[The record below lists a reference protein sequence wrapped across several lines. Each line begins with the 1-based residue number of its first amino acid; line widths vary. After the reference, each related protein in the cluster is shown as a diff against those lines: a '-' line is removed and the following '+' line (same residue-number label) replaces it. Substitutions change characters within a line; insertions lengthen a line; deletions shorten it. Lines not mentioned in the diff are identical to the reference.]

1 MDVFA
6 IREIAMEKGL
16 DKRIEDF
23 AFSVIFAFIPL
34 ILFVGLLVLAGTTFG
49 APNVNIEHE
58 LELTDAVIE
67 RVEGALPENPSSIIL
82 DNLDVARNMQAD
94 AHAAYDG
101 EEFMLA
107 IGYTR
112 QAREIALGVERMIAV
127 LGSGSESG
135 PPDAVLRVL
144 EQNAEMI
151 EDLAPAVDEFG
162 DDFIRQD
169 FAAAVEMQDRAWQ
182 AFDDENYGVA
192 GELSEVV
199 RNRLL
204 QIKKAVLESERRFG
218 PENVAS
224 ELERAR
230 ELVGYAGEKV
240 FPEAVESKE
249 LLSMAEGMLGEAE
262 MLYSNGRPK
271 EAMRLLDEVVVLSKR
286 SIEISRRGGL
296 VAGHLEEEIARTEDM
311 IDGARDLLE
320 AESPPEAGEMLS
332 RAEDLLME
340 AQSAFGNGSVD
351 KAEKLIIESRRLA
364 DLGSRA
370 AKESGDINRWNV
382 ERAIDNTNSIL
393 EHVSGPIE
401 ERGNQ
406 DALRLLSKARELQME
421 AKSYL
426 DDGKQKEALTSTR
439 AAADAARQSSRI
451 AGIE

>member
-1 MDVFA
+1 
-6 IREIAMEKGL
+6 MENGL

-23 AFSVIFAFIPL
+23 VFSVIFAFIPV

-49 APNVNIEHE
+49 APNVDVGHE

-82 DNLDVARNMQAD
+82 DNLDLARNMQAD
-94 AHAAYDG
+94 ARTAYDG

-107 IGYTR
+107 ISYTR
-112 QAREIALGVERMIAV
+112 QAREIALGVERIIAA

-182 AFDDENYGVA
+182 AFDEENYDVA

-199 RNRLL
+199 SNRLL

-271 EAMRLLDEVVVLSKR
+271 EAMRLLDEVLVLSKR

-320 AESPPEAGEMLS
+320 AESPPEASEMLS
-332 RAEDLLME
+332 RAEDLLLE

-401 ERGNQ
+401 ESGKE